1 MFAKTRTLPKL
12 AALLALA
19 ASCAFT
25 SSAADLL
32 ADGDGKKPEATADAP
47 AARARVEVVFV
58 LDTTGSM
65 SGLIAGAQQK
75 IWSIVNGI
83 VSGKPVPE
91 VKVGLVAYRDKKEE
105 YISQVTDLTANLDE
119 IHQKLFAL
127 SAKGGGDTPESVN
140 QGLDDAVNRITW
152 SAKGEKV
159 YRVIFLVGD
168 APPHMDYTDDTKY
181 PELCKAAV
189 LKDIVINTVRCGNN
203 AETETVWKEIAAKAE
218 GSYTSIAQSGGVQ
231 VVATPYDKEM
241 AELSGKLVG
250 TGVYY
255 GDRSVRERARGAARK
270 AEAEAKDAA
279 GGGDGAKLAVAAD
292 KGEFRAKTSAA
303 AADAPSGAPAAEM
316 AGMGMGGEVGKADL
330 VAAVEANGA
339 EALKKV
345 KDDELPEEMQKM
357 SEEERKAFLEK
368 KAAERKEIQ
377 AKIEELG
384 KKRAEF
390 IKDELAKK
398 GSGDKS
404 FDGEVTKML
413 KAQAAEKGIDY
424 NDAK

>member
-1 MFAKTRTLPKL
+1 MYAKTKTLPKL

-19 ASCAFT
+19 AFCTFT
-25 SSAADLL
+25 ASAADLL
-32 ADGDGKKPEATADAP
+32 ADGGKKPDAP

-58 LDTTGSM
+58 IDTTGSM

-91 VKVGLVAYRDKKEE
+91 VKVGLVAFRDKKEE
-105 YISQVTDLTANLDE
+105 YVTQVTNLTANLDE

-140 QGLDDAVNRITW
+140 QGLDDAVSRITW

-189 LKDIVINTVRCGNN
+189 LKDIVINTVRCGGN
-203 AETETVWKEIAAKAE
+203 AETETTWKEIAAKAE

-255 GDRSVRERARGAARK
+255 GDAKRREMARGAARK
-270 AEAEAKDAA
+270 AEAEAKEAA
-279 GGGDGAKLAVAAD
+279 EGADGAKLAVAAD
-292 KGEFRAKTSAA
+292 KSEFRAKTSAA
-303 AADAPSGAPAAEM
+303 APAAAGPSGAPPAEM
-316 AGMGMGGEVGKADL
+316 AGMGMGGDVGKADL
-330 VAAVEANGA
+330 VAAFEAGGG
-339 EALKKV
+339 EALKKA
-345 KDDELPEEMQKM
+345 KDEELPEEMQKM

-377 AKIEELG
+377 AKIEGLG

-390 IKDELAKK
+390 IKDELSKK

-404 FDGEVTKML
+404 FDGEVMKML
-413 KAQAAEKGIDY
+413 KAQAGEKGIEY
-424 NDAK
+424 NESK